1 MKWIHRGQKGL
12 TLIELLIVIAILG
25 IIAAVIIPNIAGF
38 LTSGNVAAA
47 NTEVENVKTA
57 SWGYFGAY
65 NEWPETSANL
75 TNTDYIS
82 GTLKATYEFDTDY
95 GWITAGTPLPEE
107 EDGWEGIV
115 FCGADDGS
123 DGQHGHW
130 IAGET
135 CPE

>member
-1 MKWIHRGQKGL
+1 MKKIHHGEKGL

-38 LTSGNVAAA
+38 LTSGNVAGA
-47 NTEVENVKTA
+47 NTELENVKTA

-65 NEWPETSANL
+65 NDWPETSSNL
-75 TNTDYIS
+75 TATGYLS
-82 GTLKATYEFDTDY
+82 GELKASYTFDENF
-95 GWITAGTPLPEE
+95 GWITGGILEGVDNP
-107 EDGWEGIV
+107 WEGIV
-115 FCGADDGS
+115 FCDGEEGAE
-123 DGQHGHW
+123 GQHGHW